1 MQGKFRHW
9 IAFLVI
15 SSSFVPGAAVAGTD
29 GAAQRVAPRPLSSA
43 FHAMGR
49 GDWSRAMQLALR
61 DGPVARDLI
70 EWHRLRS
77 GEGTLTDIEDFIAR
91 NPDWPGLD
99 YMRRQ
104 GEHALSGA
112 SDADVLAYFHDSPP
126 QTGRGV
132 LLHAAALSRAG
143 ERGEA
148 EAALVLAWR
157 SMELGPRDHDAFVA
171 AHGELLKPHHAAR
184 LDMTVWKKLRNDTD
198 RMQSL
203 VTADQWKLAQA
214 RIALQRGEAGVDE
227 RLEALSAEQMKDP
240 GLAHDRFAWR
250 VGKGRH
256 DEAREL
262 MLERSA
268 IPGGLGLAEE
278 WSNRRRSY
286 AREDMRR
293 GNPERA
299 YRLASQHQLREG
311 SDFADLEWLSG
322 YIALRKLDDPVTAAR
337 HFERFLTAVDT
348 PISLGR
354 GYYWLGRA
362 LEEAGEAEKAEEAYR
377 KGGMQQTSFY
387 GLLAA
392 EKAGMP
398 FDMTLTGSE
407 DFGDWRTAPI
417 ADNPLKDAAMLLLA
431 AGNRQLAERFLMQLA
446 EGLDRRSLGQLG
458 AMLEERGETHL
469 EVMIGKS
476 GAQTATVV
484 PRHYYPLHPMRELDL
499 PVPMEMALAIARRE
513 SEFDPAVTSQVGAG
527 GLMQLMPGTASDVAR
542 GLGMAHSPDR
552 VWSDW
557 TYNARL
563 GSTYLAGLADD
574 FSGNVL
580 LVSAGY
586 NAGPRRPAQWIELFG
601 DPRSK
606 VVDAVDWIEHI
617 PFRETQNY
625 VMRVAESLPIY
636 RARLGK
642 EPLPVPFSEELKGSS
657 LKPGID

>member
-9 IAFLVI
+9 IASVAITLVTI
-15 SSSFVPGAAVAGTD
+15 SSPA
-29 GAAQRVAPRPLSSA
+29 AAQTAGDVPRIAPRPLASA

-49 GDWSRAMQLALR
+49 GDWDRARALALR

-70 EWHRLRS
+70 EWHRLRA
-77 GEGTLTDIEDFIAR
+77 GEGTRTEIEAFIAR
-91 NPDWPGLD
+91 HPDWPGLD
-99 YMRRQ
+99 YMHQQ
-104 GEHALSGA
+104 GEHALAGA
-112 SDADVLAYFHDSPP
+112 SDADILSYFHDRAP

-132 LLHAAALSRAG
+132 LLHAGALTRAG

-148 EAALVLAWR
+148 EAAVVLAWR
-157 SMELGPRDHDAFVA
+157 SMELGPRDQEAFLA

-184 LDMTVWKKLRNDTD
+184 LDMTLWRRLRSDTD
-198 RMQSL
+198 RMQPL
-203 VTADQWKLAQA
+203 VSDAQWKLAQA

-240 GLAHDRFAWR
+240 GLNHDRFAWR
-250 VGKGRH
+250 AGKGRH
-256 DEAREL
+256 DDARAL

-278 WSNRRRSY
+278 WANRRRSY
-286 AREDMRR
+286 ARDDMRA
-293 GNPERA
+293 GNATRA
-299 YRLASQHQLREG
+299 YRLASMHQLREG
-311 SDFADLEWLSG
+311 SDYADLEWLSG
-322 YIALRKLDDPVTAAR
+322 YIALRKLDDPDTALR
-337 HFERFLTAVDT
+337 HFENFLGAVDT

-362 LEEAGEAEKAEEAYR
+362 HEAAGHEAEALAAYQA
-377 KGGMQQTSFY
+377 GGAHQTSFY

-398 FDMTLTGSE
+398 FDSDLAGSE
-407 DFGDWRTAPI
+407 DFGDWRRSGLATH
-417 ADNPLKDAAMLLLA
+417 PLREAAMLLLA
-431 AGNRQLAERFLMQLA
+431 AGNRPLAERFITQLA
-446 EGLDRRSLGQLG
+446 SGLDRTGLGQLG
-458 AMLEERGETHL
+458 AMLEARGETHL
-469 EVMIGKS
+469 EVMIGKA
-476 GAQTATVV
+476 GAQSATVV

-499 PVPMEMALAIARRE
+499 PVPMEMALSIARRE
-513 SEFDPAVTSQVGAG
+513 SEFDPSVTSQVGAG

-542 GLGMAHSPDR
+542 GLGLPHRPER

-557 TYNARL
+557 SYNARL

-574 FSGNVL
+574 FGGNVL

-586 NAGPRRPAQWIELFG
+586 NAGPGRPARWIGEFG

-642 EPLPVPFSEELKGSS
+642 EPLPVPFSAELKGST
-657 LKPGID
+657 LKPQID

>member
-9 IAFLVI
+9 IASVAITLVTI
-15 SSSFVPGAAVAGTD
+15 SSPA
-29 GAAQRVAPRPLSSA
+29 AAQTGGDVPRIAPRPLASA

-49 GDWSRAMQLALR
+49 GDWDRARALALR

-70 EWHRLRS
+70 EWHRLRA
-77 GEGTLTDIEDFIAR
+77 GEGTLTEIEAFLGR
-91 NPDWPGLD
+91 HPDWPGLD
-99 YMRRQ
+99 YMHQQ
-104 GEHALSGA
+104 GEHELTGA
-112 SDADVLAYFHDSPP
+112 SDADILSYFHDRAP

-132 LLHAAALSRAG
+132 LLHAGALTRAG

-148 EAALVLAWR
+148 EAAVVLAWR
-157 SMELGPRDHDAFVA
+157 SMELGPGDQEAFLA
-171 AHGELLKPHHAAR
+171 AHGDLLKPHHAAR
-184 LDMTVWKKLRNDTD
+184 LDMTLWRRLRSDTD
-198 RMQSL
+198 RMQPL
-203 VTADQWKLAQA
+203 VSDAQWKLAQA
-214 RIALQRGEAGVDE
+214 RIALQRSEAGVDE
-227 RLEALSAEQMKDP
+227 RLEALSAEQLKDP
-240 GLAHDRFAWR
+240 GLNHDRFAWR

-256 DEAREL
+256 DDARAL

-278 WSNRRRSY
+278 WANRRRSY
-286 AREDMRR
+286 ARDDMRA
-293 GNPERA
+293 GNATRA
-299 YRLASQHQLREG
+299 YRLASMHQLREG
-311 SDFADLEWLSG
+311 SDYADLEWLSG
-322 YIALRKLDDPVTAAR
+322 YIALRKLDDPHTAQR
-337 HFERFLTAVDT
+337 HFRNFLGAVDT

-362 LEEAGEAEKAEEAYR
+362 YEAAGDAAEAQAAYKA
-377 KGGMQQTSFY
+377 GGAHQTSFY

-398 FDMTLTGSE
+398 FDRDLAGTE
-407 DFGDWRTAPI
+407 EFGDWRNSAL
-417 ADNPLKDAAMLLLA
+417 AENPLREAGMLLLA
-431 AGNRQLAERFLMQLA
+431 AGNRPLAERFITQLA
-446 EGLDRRSLGQLG
+446 SGLDRTGLGQLG
-458 AMLEERGETHL
+458 AMLEARGETHL
-469 EVMIGKS
+469 EVMIGKA
-476 GAQTATVV
+476 GAQSATVV

-499 PVPMEMALAIARRE
+499 PVPMEMALSIARRE
-513 SEFDPAVTSQVGAG
+513 SEFDPKVTSQVGAG

-542 GLGMAHSPDR
+542 GLGITHQPDR

-557 TYNARL
+557 GYNARL
-563 GSTYLAGLADD
+563 GSTYLAGLADRFD
-574 FSGNVL
+574 GNVL

-586 NAGPRRPAQWIELFG
+586 NAGPGRPASWIGEFG

-642 EPLPVPFSEELKGSS
+642 TPLPVPFSEELKGST
-657 LKPGID
+657 LTPQMD